1 MIEVEAALA
10 QAWAEVLA
18 APAGGRPGRSPSA
31 CDVERVDAAAVFAAA
46 ELGGNPVIPL
56 VPMLKE
62 LAGPAAAELLHRGA
76 TSQDILDT
84 AAMLVVR
91 RCSDLVRDRLVAV
104 RGVAADLARA
114 HGATPDDRAHAAPAR
129 RADDVRRGGRPLARR
144 ARRRPDRDRTGRHR
158 AAAPARRAGRRPG
171 VVRAGSSAP
180 SSRWSPPG

>member
-18 APAGGRPGRSPSA
+18 APPEASRAIADA
-31 CDVERVDAAAVFAAA
+31 CAVDRVDADAVFAAA

-62 LAGPAAAELLHRGA
+62 LAGPDAAELIHRGA

-91 RCSDLVRDRLVAV
+91 RCSDLVRDRLIAV
-104 RGVAADLARA
+104 RE
-114 HGATPDDRAHAAPAR
+114 
-129 RADDVRRGGRPLARR
+129 
-144 ARRRPDRDRTGRHR
+144 RRRPTSPAPTGR
-158 AAAPARRAGRRPG
+158 RR
-171 VVRAGSSAP
+171 
-180 SSRWSPPG
+180 